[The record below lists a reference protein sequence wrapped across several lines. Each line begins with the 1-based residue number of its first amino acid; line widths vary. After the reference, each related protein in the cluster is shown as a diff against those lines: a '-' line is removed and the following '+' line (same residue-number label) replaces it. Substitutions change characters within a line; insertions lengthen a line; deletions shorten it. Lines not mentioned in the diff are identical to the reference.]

1 MIGRVCFYG
10 NTIFFTGCILFF
22 LAAGAAECFPEHV
35 RLFLDAGFSVMILV
49 VLILWV
55 RFYIKVEYN
64 EAQFYCSFQK
74 SNKIFRHPIV
84 IGLDEIKNYT
94 FIFSN
99 RFSTAVF
106 RTKTGKCYYFYF
118 SVQEYKKEAIEGG
131 NAIVDFLYNC
141 IQQHNKEAGID
152 NRVPYKTPFL
162 ASKWF
167 LYFIY
172 TLCAGIFFV
181 IIIRI
186 MHHTFSQKYFVGMLL
201 PELAVLLQL
210 LSKYWYT
217 KRMSKKYQA
226 ID

>member
-10 NTIFFTGCILFF
+10 SAIFFIGCVLFF
-22 LAAGAAECFPEHV
+22 LASLMGELFPEHV
-35 RLFLDAGFSVMILV
+35 ELFLGAGISVMILT

-55 RFYIKVEYN
+55 RFYVKVEYRGD
-64 EAQFYCSFQK
+64 QFYFSFQK

-84 IGLDEIKNYT
+84 IGLDDIRNYT
-94 FIFSN
+94 FKFSN

-118 SVQEYKKEAIEGG
+118 SAQEYKKEAIEGG

-141 IQQHNKEAGID
+141 VQQHNREAGID
-152 NRVPYKTPFL
+152 NTVPYKAPFL

-172 TLCAGIFFV
+172 ALGAGIFCV
-181 IIIRI
+181 LIIRG
-186 MHHTFSQKYFVGMLL
+186 MHHTFSRKYFVGMLL

-217 KRMSKKYQA
+217 RRKSKKYQA
-226 ID
+226 